1 MSPMRMPQVSH
12 APRVT
17 VGTAILALVLAL
29 QAFVSLH
36 G

>member
-1 MSPMRMPQVSH
+1 MSPMRMPHVSQV
-12 APRVT
+12 PRVT
-17 VGTAILALVLAL
+17 VGSAILALVLAL